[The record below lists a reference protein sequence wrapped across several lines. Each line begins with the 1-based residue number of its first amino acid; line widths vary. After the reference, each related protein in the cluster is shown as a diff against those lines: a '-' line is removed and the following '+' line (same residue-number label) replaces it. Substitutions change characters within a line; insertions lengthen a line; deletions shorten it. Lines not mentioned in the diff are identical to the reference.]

1 MRGAPKEFAYI
12 WRMWLKK
19 LIAIFILALVWG
31 QTHRCGT
38 MERLQYLIQQDPG
51 ILERMA
57 EVEAQTRAYIESQR
71 HLPHQRTGNVITIPV
86 VVHIVYRT
94 SSENISDAQVQ
105 SQIDVLNED
114 FRRLNMDAS
123 NTPALFQGAAADV
136 EIQFCLAT
144 RDPLGNPT
152 NGITRTQTTK
162 TSFSVYTDDVKYSSQ
177 GGKDAWPTDQYLNIW
192 VCRLSGG
199 VLGYAQFP
207 NGGPAATDGVVI
219 DFRYFG
225 RGGSAQ
231 APYNKGRT
239 ATHEVGHW
247 LNLRHIWGDAQCGD
261 DYVNDT
267 PTQQGPNYGCP
278 TFPHPTCGN
287 ASDMF
292 MNYMDYTDDACMNLF
307 TQGQKTR
314 MRAVLAPN
322 GFRAGLLTSLG
333 CAPPGGGC
341 SGTQTLTAASGTFSD
356 GSGTSNYQNNSD
368 CRWLIQPSNA
378 TSITLTFQSFS
389 LLSGD
394 SVFVY
399 NGSTITAP
407 RIGAFSGNSL
417 PPAVTS
423 TGGVMLVRFVSNA
436 SGTADGFT
444 ASYTS
449 TLNVPCYG
457 TQTVSG
463 ASGTITDGSGSSNYQ
478 SNADCKWII
487 NAPSGSVGIRMEFT
501 QFRTEANYDFVT
513 LYDGNAVNSNYLI
526 RRFSGTSL
534 PPTVTSATPQALVY
548 FTTDESITDAGWSLN
563 YTAISQPYCQGTTT
577 LTAPSGT
584 FSDGSG
590 NSDYT
595 NRSNCRWLIQPSGAT
610 WIELSFTSFTTESGY
625 DFVRV
630 YDGATTTAPL
640 LGSYSGSNIPPV
652 LRSSGG
658 SLLVVFTSDSSV
670 TRAGWSASYTS
681 NGSPTAL
688 PLSEASEVRLY
699 PVPCYDYLFIE
710 IPTSRPAEVVD
721 GMGRVVWRGKVEGG
735 GYRLGVQDWAAGL
748 YLLRIAGGP
757 AVRFVKE

>member
-1 MRGAPKEFAYI
+1 MRKA
-12 WRMWLKK
+12 W
-19 LIAIFILALVWG
+19 LALLLILGWA

-38 MERLQYLIQQDPG
+38 MARLEYLIQQDPT
-51 ILERMA
+51 ILARMA
-57 EVEAQTRAYIESQR
+57 QVEAQTQAYIEAQR
-71 HLPHQRTGNVITIPV
+71 HLPYQRTGNVITIPV

-94 SSENISDAQVQ
+94 TAQNISDAQVQ
-105 SQIDVLNED
+105 SQIQVLNED
-114 FRRLNMDAS
+114 FRRLNADAV
-123 NTPALFQGAAADV
+123 NTPSLFQSVAADA

-192 VCRLSGG
+192 VCNLGG
-199 VLGYAQFP
+199 NVLGYAQFP

-219 DFRYFG
+219 DYRYFG

-267 PTQQGPNYGCP
+267 PVQQGPNYGCP
-278 TFPHPTCGN
+278 TFPKPSCGN
-287 ASDMF
+287 TSDMF

-322 GFRAGLLTSLG
+322 GFRASLTSSLG
-333 CAPPGGGC
+333 CSPPSGGC

-356 GSGTSNYQNNSD
+356 GSGSSNYQNNSD
-368 CRWLIQPSNA
+368 CRWLIQPPNA
-378 TSITLTFQSFS
+378 TSITLTFQSFN

-394 SVFVY
+394 FVY
-399 NGSTITAP
+399 VYDGSTTSAP
-407 RIGAFSGNSL
+407 LLGTFSGNTL
-417 PPAVTS
+417 PAPVTS
-423 TGGVMLVRFVSNA
+423 SGGVMLVRFVSNA
-436 SGTADGFT
+436 SGTADGFV

-449 TLNVPCYG
+449 TLNIPCYG

-463 ASGTITDGSGSSNYQ
+463 ASGTITDGSGSNNYQ
-478 SNADCKWII
+478 DNADCKWII
-487 NAPSGSVGIRMEFT
+487 TAPSGSAGIRIEFT
-501 QFRTEANYDFVT
+501 QFRTESGYDFVT
-513 LYDGNAVNSNYLI
+513 LYDGNAVNSNYAI
-526 RRFSGTSL
+526 RRFSGTTL
-534 PPTVTSATPQALVY
+534 PPIVTSATPQALVY
-548 FTTDESITDAGWSLN
+548 FTTDNSITDAGWSLN

-577 LTAPSGT
+577 LTAASGT
-584 FSDGSG
+584 ITDGSG

-595 NRSNCRWLIQPSGAT
+595 NRANCRWLIQPPGAT
-610 WIELSFTSFTTESGY
+610 WIELTFSSFNTESGY

-630 YDGATTTAPL
+630 YDGATTSAPL
-640 LGSYSGSNIPPV
+640 LGSYSGTTLPPV

-658 SLLVVFTSDSSV
+658 SLLIVFTSDSSI

-681 NGSPTAL
+681 NGTTSLPT
-688 PLSEASEVRLY
+688 EATPSEVRLY
-699 PVPCYDYLFIE
+699 PVPCFDYLTIE
-710 IPTSRPAEVVD
+710 VPISTPGEVLDATGRLVWQGMIPS
-721 GMGRVVWRGKVEGG
+721 G
-735 GYRLGVQDWAAGL
+735 GYQLPVQTWPSGL
-748 YLLRIAGGP
+748 YLLRIGGHS
-757 AVRFVKE
+757 AARFVKE

>member
-1 MRGAPKEFAYI
+1 MRKA
-12 WRMWLKK
+12 W
-19 LIAIFILALVWG
+19 LALLLILGWA

-38 MERLQYLIQQDPG
+38 MARLEYLIQQDPT
-51 ILERMA
+51 ILARMA
-57 EVEAQTRAYIESQR
+57 QVEAQTQAYIEAQR
-71 HLPHQRTGNVITIPV
+71 HLPHGRTNNVITIPV

-94 SSENISDAQVQ
+94 AAQNISDAQVQ
-105 SQIDVLNED
+105 SQIQVLNED
-114 FRRLNMDAS
+114 FRRLNADAV
-123 NTPALFQGAAADV
+123 NTPSLFQSVAADA

-192 VCRLSGG
+192 VCNLGG
-199 VLGYAQFP
+199 SVLGYAQFP

-219 DFRYFG
+219 DYRYFG

-267 PTQQGPNYGCP
+267 PVQRGPNYGCP
-278 TFPHPTCGN
+278 TFPKPSCGN
-287 ASDMF
+287 TSDMF

-307 TQGQKTR
+307 SQGQKTR

-322 GFRAGLLTSLG
+322 GFRTGLTSSLG
-333 CAPPGGGC
+333 CSPPSGGC

-356 GSGTSNYQNNSD
+356 GSGSGNYQNNSD
-368 CRWLIQPSNA
+368 CRWLIQPPNA
-378 TSITLTFQSFS
+378 TSITLTFQSFN

-394 SVFVY
+394 FVY
-399 NGSTITAP
+399 VYDGSTTSAP
-407 RIGAFSGNSL
+407 LLGTFSGNTL
-417 PPAVTS
+417 PAPVTS
-423 TGGVMLVRFVSNA
+423 SGGVMLVRFVSNA
-436 SGTADGFT
+436 SGTADGFV

-463 ASGTITDGSGSSNYQ
+463 ASGTITDGSGSNNYQ
-478 SNADCKWII
+478 DNADCKWII
-487 NAPSGSVGIRMEFT
+487 TAPSGSAGIRIEFT
-501 QFRTEANYDFVT
+501 QFRTESSYDFVT
-513 LYDGNAVNSNYLI
+513 LYDGNAVNSNYAI
-526 RRFSGTSL
+526 RRFSGTTL
-534 PPTVTSATPQALVY
+534 PPVITSATPQALVY
-548 FTTDESITDAGWSLN
+548 FTTDNSITDAGWSLN

-584 FSDGSG
+584 ITDGSG

-595 NRSNCRWLIQPSGAT
+595 NRANCRWLIQPPGAT
-610 WIELSFTSFTTESGY
+610 QIELTFSSFNTESSY
-625 DFVRV
+625 DFVKV
-630 YDGATTTAPL
+630 YDGATTSAPL
-640 LGSYSGSNIPPV
+640 LGSYSGTTLPPV

-658 SLLVVFTSDSSV
+658 SLLILFTSDSSI

-681 NGSPTAL
+681 NGATSLPT
-688 PLSEASEVRLY
+688 EATPSEVRLY
-699 PVPCYDYLFIE
+699 PVPCFDYLTIE
-710 IPTSRPAEVVD
+710 VPISTPGEVLDATGRLVWQGMIPS
-721 GMGRVVWRGKVEGG
+721 G
-735 GYRLGVQDWAAGL
+735 GYQLPVQTWPSGL
-748 YLLRIAGGP
+748 YLLRIGGHSS
-757 AVRFVKE
+757 ARFVKE

>member
-1 MRGAPKEFAYI
+1 MQFNRFIGGF
-12 WRMWLKK
+12 
-19 LIAIFILALVWG
+19 FILALVWG
-31 QTHRCGT
+31 QRHRCGT
-38 MERLQYLIQQDPG
+38 MERLQHLIQQDPA

-57 EVEAQTRAYIESQR
+57 EVEAQTKAYIEAQR
-71 HLPHQRTGNVITIPV
+71 HLPQQRTANVITIPV

-94 SSENISDAQVQ
+94 SAENISDAQVQ
-105 SQIDVLNED
+105 SQIEVLNED
-114 FRRLNMDAS
+114 FQRLNADAS
-123 NTPALFQGAAADV
+123 NTPSLFQSVAADA
-136 EIQFCLAT
+136 EIRFCLAT

-192 VCRLSGG
+192 VCNLGGG

-219 DFRYFG
+219 DYRYFG

-267 PTQQGPNYGCP
+267 PVQQGPNYGCP
-278 TFPHPTCGN
+278 TFPKPSCGN
-287 ASDMF
+287 TSDMF

-322 GFRAGLLTSLG
+322 GFRAGLLSSLG
-333 CAPPGGGC
+333 CALPGSGC
-341 SGTQTLTAASGTFSD
+341 SGTQTLTATSGTFSD
-356 GSGTSNYQNNSD
+356 GSGNNNYQSNSD
-368 CRWLIQPSNA
+368 CRWLIQPPNA
-378 TSITLTFQSFS
+378 TSITLTFQSFN

-399 NGSTITAP
+399 NGSTITSP
-407 RIGAFSGNSL
+407 RIGAFSGNSI
-417 PPAVTS
+417 PSPVTS

-457 TQTVSG
+457 TQTVTG
-463 ASGTITDGSGSSNYQ
+463 ASGTITDGSGNNNYQ
-478 SNADCKWII
+478 DNTDCKWII

-501 QFRTEANYDFVT
+501 QFRTEQNYDFVT

-534 PPTVTSATPQALVY
+534 PPVVTSSTPQALVY
-548 FTTDESITDAGWSLN
+548 FTSDESINDAGWSLN

-577 LTAPSGT
+577 LTAPNGT

-610 WIELSFTSFTTESGY
+610 WIELRFTSFNTESGY

-640 LGSYSGSNIPPV
+640 LGSYSGTNLPPV

-658 SLLVVFTSDSSV
+658 SMLVVFTSDSSV

-681 NGSPTAL
+681 NG
-688 PLSEASEVRLY
+688 LSTSLLMNDEAGIRLY
-699 PVPCYDYLFIE
+699 PVPCHDYLLIE
-710 IPTSRPAEVVD
+710 VGRSRPAEIVD
-721 GMGRVVWRGKVEGG
+721 AMGRTVWRGTIEAG
-735 GYRLGVQDWAAGL
+735 GYELAVRDWPAGL
-748 YLLRIAGGP
+748 YLLRVAGGP
-757 AVRFVKE
+757 AIRFVKE